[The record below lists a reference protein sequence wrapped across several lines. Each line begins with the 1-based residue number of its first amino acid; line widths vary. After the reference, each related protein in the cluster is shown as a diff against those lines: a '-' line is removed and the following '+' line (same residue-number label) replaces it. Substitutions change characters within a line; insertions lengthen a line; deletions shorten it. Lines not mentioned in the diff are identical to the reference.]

1 MSIIELKTDIKKSIL
16 ELIRNYKYEPVTYD
30 ELKSILLLEDNDEN
44 NTAFEE
50 AVKELVEEYRLFV
63 NKKGYLLNDR
73 KANKFIGTISIRNN
87 DYGFVTNDY
96 CDDFYVDGFDFNEA
110 MDKDVV
116 LYSTSKYQI
125 GNKIYYNAKVLKII
139 KRRFEYLVG
148 EIIYE
153 KGRTYLDCHEKGLNK
168 KCVVSKI
175 NKGKVGDIVRA
186 KIISYDYVLK
196 VEVIDVL
203 GSSRELGMD
212 ITSVVAKMNIPYVFP
227 NDVIEEA
234 NSLEDGADIS
244 KYELFD
250 RDLIFTIDGL
260 DAKDLDD
267 AVSISKND
275 NGNYNVGVYIAD
287 VSHYVKEGSKIDV
300 EALNRGTSIYLV
312 DRVIPMLPVKL
323 SNDLCSL
330 NPNQEK
336 LVMALFMEV
345 NNKGEVVD
353 AIVKEGLIKTTKRL
367 SYEGCNKL
375 FETGSIDNNQIAEEL
390 LGKEC
395 GGVKYS
401 ELDVVLTP
409 LKLMHELSAIL
420 QEKRDKRGSINFDV
434 DEAKVIVDEKGKAID
449 IVLRERGI
457 SERIIEEFMIL
468 ANETVAE
475 MIYQMDLPFI
485 YRVHEEP
492 DLVKFHLLKELVSSL
507 GYSVKSLHPKE
518 LQKLLSKIDENKDH
532 SYIKNSILR
541 LMNKAIYSD
550 ENEGH
555 FGLASRWYTHFTSPI
570 RRYPDLLV
578 HRLLRR
584 YLINAKTELNSYDYN
599 KLKYNISDIAK
610 KCSSREKVAIECEYK
625 VLDMKKAE
633 YMEKYI
639 GEEFTG
645 AISSIHRFGIFVTLS
660 NTVDGLLSSRILSKH
675 GYNYNLETNC
685 YFNYKTGKKLTIGTN
700 VRVVLS
706 KVNKKLGEID
716 FDLVYNKVNREINKN
731 YKDKKCKN
739 KKYEDKNYKNKS
751 YEDLEKGNRKY
762 GKKRKHKDN
771 RK

>member
-1 MSIIELKTDIKKSIL
+1 MSINNLKTEIKESIIEIIK
-16 ELIRNYKYEPVTYD
+16 NVKYEPVTYD
-30 ELKSILLLEDNDEN
+30 EMKRMLLLEDTEEN
-44 NTAFEE
+44 NSNFDE
-50 AVKELVEEYRLFV
+50 VINELVNEYKLFI

-110 MDKDVV
+110 MDKDIV
-116 LYSTSKYQI
+116 LYSTSKYQM
-125 GNKIYYNAKVLKII
+125 GNKYYYNAKVLKII

-153 KGRTYLDCHEKGLNK
+153 HGRTYLSCNEKGLNK
-168 KCVVSKI
+168 KCIVSKI

-186 KIISYDYVLK
+186 KIISYDYCLK
-196 VEVIDVL
+196 VEVIEIL
-203 GSSRELGMD
+203 GNSKELGMD

-227 NDVIEEA
+227 EEVIKAA
-234 NSLEDGADIS
+234 NCLEDGADKS
-244 KYELFD
+244 KYEVFD
-250 RDLIFTIDGL
+250 KDLIFTIDGL

-287 VSHYVKEGSKIDV
+287 VSYYVKEGSEIDI

-353 AIVKEGLIKTTKRL
+353 AIVKEGIIKTTKRL

-375 FETGSIDNNQIAEEL
+375 FETGSVDNKQISDDL
-390 LGKEC
+390 VGKEC
-395 GGVKYS
+395 GGVEYS
-401 ELDVVLTP
+401 SLDLA
-409 LKLMHELSAIL
+409 LDSLGLMRELSQIL

-457 SERIIEEFMIL
+457 SEKIIEEFMIL

-485 YRVHEEP
+485 YRIHEEP

-518 LQKLLSKIDENKDH
+518 LQKLLAKIDETKEH

-550 ENEGH
+550 ENDGH

-578 HRLLRR
+578 HRLLRK
-584 YLINAKTELNSYDYN
+584 YLINNNTELDSNKYN
-599 KLKYNISDIAK
+599 KLKEIISDIAK
-610 KCSSREKVAIECEYK
+610 KCSNREKVAIECEYK

-639 GEEFTG
+639 GEEFEG
-645 AISSIHRFGIFVTLS
+645 AVSSIHRFGIFVTLP
-660 NTVDGLLSSRILSKH
+660 NTVDGLLSSRGLSKH
-675 GYNYNLETNC
+675 DYTYNLETNC
-685 YFNYKTGKKLTIGTN
+685 YFNYKTGKKLSLGTN
-700 VRVVLS
+700 VKVVLT

-716 FDLVYNKVNREINKN
+716 FDLVYNKVRNKDRVKNRYRVTNIERNRNTNRNTNNTNIEREKRKN
-731 YKDKKCKN
+731 
-739 KKYEDKNYKNKS
+739 
-751 YEDLEKGNRKY
+751 
-762 GKKRKHKDN
+762 GKKRKHKSN
-771 RK
+771 R